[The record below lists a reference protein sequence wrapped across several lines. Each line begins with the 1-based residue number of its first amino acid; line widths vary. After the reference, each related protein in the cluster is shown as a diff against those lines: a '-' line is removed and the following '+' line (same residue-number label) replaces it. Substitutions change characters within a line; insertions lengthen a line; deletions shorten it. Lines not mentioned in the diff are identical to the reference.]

1 MLYHFLKKKQPHSKS
16 TLYKRVFRSM
26 SGISVLFIL
35 IMLLC
40 SLYIFSH
47 WFFRMHRND
56 NIKQLQY
63 ISQEIDVYLT
73 SVENYSK
80 SIIINN
86 VVHDHV
92 IKYTNKNF
100 TFTASDQS
108 AITQE
113 INRIIQSTSFI
124 HSVTVYADNNTVIA
138 STELKSF
145 PTAINL
151 EETYKQTQGVWIE
164 SQKYTSNARN
174 LSKTFSFIRPF
185 WDFSTGN
192 FIGYLEIAVPESS
205 ISQIY
210 SSQATKW
217 SHYYIC
223 NQKGRILSSDRSS
236 LLNETLSGLEELFSD
251 SRREQAAN
259 KSIWFSF
266 PYERLNW
273 YLLYEQDFLYYLMP
287 FGQVLLI
294 FFILAAVCILVCFI
308 PARHISSYITRP
320 IYRLIEHTH
329 QIKKGN
335 WTPVENIPYKYYDMQ
350 ILYESFN
357 SMIIAQ
363 EQLKNDL
370 IQAQK
375 NKDKIKLDLLQQQ
388 INPHFLYNTLD
399 NICSLAELDEKD
411 ALIDIVMNLS
421 TFYRKGL
428 SNGKSFVTLKEELN
442 MTEAYLHI
450 MSIRYFHKFRYTIHC
465 PETLYPCP
473 CLKLLLQPIVE
484 NSIYH
489 GIKEMS
495 GEGLLSI
502 NIREIQDSIEI
513 CVEDNGIGISPEKI
527 QKIFQNN
534 SDHFGVKN
542 IHERIQ
548 LYYGPGYGISF
559 KTQVKQGCCVVI
571 NIGKEIAK

>member
-1 MLYHFLKKKQPHSKS
+1 MIKKAQNPRQTHTSS
-16 TLYKRVFRSM
+16 TLYKRVFKSM
-26 SGISVLFIL
+26 SGISVFFIL

-47 WFFRMHRND
+47 WFFQMHRND
-56 NIKQLQY
+56 NVKQLQY

-86 VVHDHV
+86 IVHDHV
-92 IKYTNKNF
+92 IKYTKENS
-100 TFTASDQS
+100 TFTASDQN

-113 INRIIQSTSFI
+113 ITRIIQSTPFI

-138 STELKSF
+138 STELKNFS
-145 PTAINL
+145 TAIDL
-151 EETYKQTQGVWIE
+151 EETYTKTQGIWME
-164 SQKYTSNARN
+164 SQKYTYDTKK

-185 WDFSTGN
+185 WDFSSGN

-205 ISQIY
+205 ISSIY
-210 SSQATKW
+210 NSQATKW

-223 NQKGRILSSDRSS
+223 NDRGRILSSDRSS
-236 LLNETLSGLEELFSD
+236 LLNKTLTGINDILSDTSREE
-251 SRREQAAN
+251 ATGG
-259 KSIWFSF
+259 SIWFSF

-273 YLLYEQDFLYYLMP
+273 YLLYEQDLFYYLMP

-294 FFILAAVCILVCFI
+294 FFVLAIVCILVCFI
-308 PARHISSYITRP
+308 PARHISSNITMP
-320 IYRLIEHTH
+320 VYRLIEHTH

-335 WTPVENIPYKYYDMQ
+335 WSPVTDVPDNDYDMQ

-357 SMIIAQ
+357 SMIVAQ

-370 IQAQK
+370 VQAQK

-465 PETLYPCP
+465 PESLYPCP

-502 NIREIQDSIEI
+502 NIREIDNAIEI

-527 QKIFQNN
+527 TTIFQNN

-559 KTQVKQGCCVVI
+559 KMPVKQGCCVVI